1 MVIEPLIRW
10 GPLIV
15 LLLSLAAHLGHSYW
29 LRYASSSAAQPVAA
43 DSATVFVREV
53 YRRAVG
59 VLILYF
65 LCRAFFPQLE
75 QDFGRIDKVATETIR
90 LCGLGLSLVGALW
103 LIGTQ
108 IMVGELWGCTLGAA
122 SLPRLVDAAP
132 FSVSRNPILLGLVAE
147 ALGLFLASPTAVT
160 LMALTAIWLGAQLQ
174 IRLEE
179 DVLRT
184 TYGSDYLDYCQR
196 VRRWL

>member
-1 MVIEPLIRW
+1 MMLESLIRW
-10 GPLIV
+10 GPLI
-15 LLLSLAAHLGHSYW
+15 LLLLLLAAHLGHAYW
-29 LRYASSSAAQPVAA
+29 LRHASSFAAEPVAPDSAA
-43 DSATVFVREV
+43 VFVREV

-59 VLILYF
+59 VLLLYF

-90 LCGLGLSLVGALW
+90 LGGLALAVAGTFW
-103 LIGTQ
+103 LMATQ
-108 IMVGELWGCTLGAA
+108 IMVGELWGGTLGTAA
-122 SLPRLVDAAP
+122 LPRFVDVLP
-132 FSVSRNPILLGLVAE
+132 FSISRNPILLGLVAE
-147 ALGLFLASPTAVT
+147 ALGLFLVSPTAVT

-179 DVLRT
+179 DILRT
-184 TYGSDYLDYCQR
+184 TYGSDYTDYCQR